1 MLLNFITWNVD
12 PVIFHIGPFSIGAFV
27 LPILIA
33 LLFFVVLGYR
43 YFTSKKKLL
52 KSDDLYF
59 AYAAILYFILR
70 GLNILPEILNIDLAV
85 RWYGLLW
92 AAGIWFTLLI
102 VQRLFKH
109 ENLPAAWLDQLF
121 LYAVVGAIVGARL
134 GHCFFYEWKLLSAP
148 VTILGITFDYGNHYL
163 SHPWELLYIW
173 RGGLASHGGAI
184 GILIAMY
191 FFNKNVSKKG
201 YIWVFD
207 RLVVGVAICGACI
220 RLGNLMNSEIYGS
233 VTDLP
238 WGFIFVRS
246 GETQPMHPTQIY
258 EIIYC
263 LITFGIIW
271 WMYWKKEA
279 YKKNG
284 LIFGVFLIGIFGSR
298 FVLEF
303 IKNNQEVFESNLSLN
318 MGQILSLPFII
329 WGIWLIVRSSKAIAS
344 NSK

>member
-1 MLLNFITWNVD
+1 MMLDFITWNVD
-12 PVIFHIGPFSIGAFV
+12 PVLLHVGPLTI
-27 LPILIA
+27 
-33 LLFFVVLGYR
+33 
-43 YFTSKKKLL
+43 
-52 KSDDLYF
+52 
-59 AYAAILYFILR
+59 
-70 GLNILPEILNIDLAV
+70 

-92 AAGIWFTLLI
+92 AVGIWFALLI

-109 ENLPAAWLDQLF
+109 EKLPEAWLDKLF
-121 LYAVVGAIVGARL
+121 LYTVVGAILGARL
-134 GHCFFYEWKLLSAP
+134 GHCFFYEWQLLKEP
-148 VTILGITFDYGNHYL
+148 VTILGITFEYGNQYL

-191 FFNKNVSKKG
+191 FYNKNVSKKG
-201 YIWVFD
+201 YVWIFD
-207 RLVVGVAICGACI
+207 RLVIGVAICGACI

-233 VTDLP
+233 VTSLP
-238 WGFIFVRS
+238 WGFIFVRT

-258 EIIYC
+258 EMLYC
-263 LITFGIIW
+263 LITFALLW

-279 YKKNG
+279 YKQNG

-303 IKNNQEVFESNLSLN
+303 IKNNQEIFESNLSLN

-329 WGIWLIVRSSKAIAS
+329 WGILLIAKSYKTTVDKIS
-344 NSK
+344 